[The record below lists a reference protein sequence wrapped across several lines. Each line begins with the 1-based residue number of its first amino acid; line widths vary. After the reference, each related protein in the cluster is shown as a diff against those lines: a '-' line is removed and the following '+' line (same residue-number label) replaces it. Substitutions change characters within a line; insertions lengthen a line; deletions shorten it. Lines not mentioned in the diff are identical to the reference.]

1 MGRAVTI
8 DWAAFT
14 PVHAAFGGALI
25 GLAASVFILGAG
37 RIAGISGIAA
47 GLTQGPDRL
56 WRAAFLIGLVV
67 SPLLLHGLPSSLDL
81 SFRNPPLLVIGGLL
95 VGGGTRL
102 ANGCTSGHGVC
113 GLSRRSTR
121 SLAATCTFMLFGI
134 VTVWVIRHGVS
145 S

>member
-1 MGRAVTI
+1 
-8 DWAAFT
+8 
-14 PVHAAFGGALI
+14 
-25 GLAASVFILGAG
+25 
-37 RIAGISGIAA
+37 
-47 GLTQGPDRL
+47 
-56 WRAAFLIGLVV
+56 
-67 SPLLLHGLPSSLDL
+67 LHGLPSSLDL
-81 SFRNPPLLVIGGLL
+81 SFGNPALLVLGGLL

-121 SLAATCTFMLFGI
+121 SLAATCTFMLLGM